1 MKKKTVFLGCLAII
15 VLSVFSV
22 MPAGAYTI
30 TVTSELSEED
40 GKVFTSVR
48 WGLTANVHNFND
60 GYGIHPGQTVTYSN
74 DKWYNKGLCWDD
86 LGVEPAKQWE
96 GCAAP
101 QWKHITL
108 TKCRDIKVILRR
120 SGCSVEIYV
129 H

>member
-1 MKKKTVFLGCLAII
+1 MKRKSVLLGIFVIA
-15 VLSVFSV
+15 VLCVCSV

-86 LGVEPAKQWE
+86 IGVCPAKQWDN
-96 GCAAP
+96 CPAP
-101 QWKHITL
+101 QWKVRTL
-108 TKCRDIKVILRR
+108 TKCRDIKVILKR
-120 SGCSVEIYV
+120 SGCSVEVYV